1 MVFDASLEV
10 RSAVVYATFAVVL
23 VFFPVL
29 TLSGLAGRIF
39 EPLGTAYIWA
49 ILASLLVA
57 LTLTPALCLVLF
69 GNRPLPPAE
78 PPIVRWSKAGYRRLL
93 LGIERAPRVV
103 LAMVALVIIAGLAIL
118 PRLQGSFLP
127 ELREGHFILHVWT
140 IPGTSIDESQRIG
153 KRVSQSLLE
162 LPIVRAVAQRV
173 GRAEAYEDT
182 WGTHYSEM
190 EVDLKPLRG
199 EEAERARAVVQS
211 KLREFTGVKF
221 LRRDFPDRTH

>member
-1 MVFDASLEV
+1 M
-10 RSAVVYATFAVVL
+10 VYATFAVVL

-93 LGIERAPRVV
+93 LGIERAPQAV
-103 LAMVALVIIAGLAIL
+103 LATVALVIISGSCHLATITGVLSSRAPRRSFHFACMDHSRDLDRRIAAHRQAGLS
-118 PRLQGSFLP
+118 G
-127 ELREGHFILHVWT
+127 
-140 IPGTSIDESQRIG
+140 
-153 KRVSQSLLE
+153 LLE
-162 LPIVRAVAQRV
+162 LPIVRAVAQT
-173 GRAEAYEDT
+173 GR
-182 WGTHYSEM
+182 
-190 EVDLKPLRG
+190 
-199 EEAERARAVVQS
+199 
-211 KLREFTGVKF
+211 
-221 LRRDFPDRTH
+221 

>member
-1 MVFDASLEV
+1 M
-10 RSAVVYATFAVVL
+10 YATFAVVL

-39 EPLGTAYIWA
+39 APLGTAYIWA

-69 GNRPLPPAE
+69 GNRQLPPAE

-93 LGIERAPRVV
+93 LGIERAPRAV
-103 LAMVALVIIAGLAIL
+103 LAMVALVIMAGLAVL
-118 PRLQGSFLP
+118 PRLRGSFLP
-127 ELREGHFILHVWT
+127 ELREGHFILHVWA
-140 IPGTSIDESQRIG
+140 IPGTSIDESLRIG
-153 KRVSQSLLE
+153 KRVSQALLE
-162 LPIVRAVAQRV
+162 LPAVRAVAQRV

-190 EVDLKPLRG
+190 EVDLKPLEGERG
-199 EEAERARAVVQS
+199 RASPCRRS
-211 KLREFTGVKF
+211 K
-221 LRRDFPDRTH
+221 